1 MITAENNKNN
11 TKIYSLF
18 TPLVHQDGYKN
29 YIWLILKNETR
40 KNVENHKNKF
50 FQRDDEIV
58 YIIEHEKLYEDNER
72 KFTVEEYELLLKKLE
87 VNI

>member
-1 MITAENNKNN
+1 MTITVNNK
-11 TKIYSLF
+11 KIYSLF
-18 TPLVHQDGYKN
+18 TPLVHQEGHKN
-29 YIWLILKNETR
+29 CIWLILKNETR

-58 YIIEHEKLYEDNER
+58 HIIEHEKLYEDDER
-72 KFTVEEYELLLKKLE
+72 KFTVEEYEQLLKILE